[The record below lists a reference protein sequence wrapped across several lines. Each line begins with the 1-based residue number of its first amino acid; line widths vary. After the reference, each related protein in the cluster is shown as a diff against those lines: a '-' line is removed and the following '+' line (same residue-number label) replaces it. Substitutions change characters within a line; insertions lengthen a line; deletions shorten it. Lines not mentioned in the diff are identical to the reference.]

1 MKMIFYIDQDESRCR
16 RNVRNLQAFSGIFFL
31 PLIARTTVTTTV
43 HIFPL
48 IISMRLAGIE
58 KIAVISGTQTYAVP
72 SMLK

>member
-1 MKMIFYIDQDESRCR
+1 MSRILKAFY
-16 RNVRNLQAFSGIFFL
+16 GIFFFS
-31 PLIARTTVTTTV
+31 LIARITVTTTV

-48 IISMRLAGIE
+48 IITMRLAGIE